1 MEDENSST
9 EVEAIKAKPEIATHI
24 HGGKISDIKNRE
36 LRHQQYVKFRKEKK
50 KEKKQRRDARRKE
63 EEALGDKAPPKQ
75 VPKTIESMREADETA
90 VVTGNAPQEEQDE
103 EVNWDIAN
111 DEFKAYFSKSYEP
124 KILITS
130 ADNPHKRTIAFVKEL
145 TRIIPN
151 ATPFWRKRSSIK
163 KIVKN
168 AIANQYTDIMVVN
181 EDDRRPNGLIVS
193 HLPDGPTAHFKL
205 SNVKITKDIRKDWRE
220 ITDHRPEVILNNFT
234 TRLGH
239 TVARMMASLFHY
251 EPQFRGK
258 RAVTLHNQRDY
269 IFFRH
274 HRYEFKNAEKV
285 RLRELGPR
293 FTLRLRSLQK
303 GTFDS
308 KTGEY
313 EWTKAGRRHELEE
326 SRRKFYL

>member
-111 DEFKAYFSKSYEP
+111 DEFKDYFSKSYEP

-130 ADNPHKRTIAFVKEL
+130 ADNPHKV
-145 TRIIPN
+145 
-151 ATPFWRKRSSIK
+151 RSGTMY
-163 KIVKN
+163 V
-168 AIANQYTDIMVVN
+168 QGV
-181 EDDRRPNGLIVS
+181 
-193 HLPDGPTAHFKL
+193 PTSFRFQNLK
-205 SNVKITKDIRKDWRE
+205 S
-220 ITDHRPEVILNNFT
+220 
-234 TRLGH
+234 
-239 TVARMMASLFHY
+239 AR
-251 EPQFRGK
+251 
-258 RAVTLHNQRDY
+258 N
-269 IFFRH
+269 
-274 HRYEFKNAEKV
+274 
-285 RLRELGPR
+285 
-293 FTLRLRSLQK
+293 
-303 GTFDS
+303 
-308 KTGEY
+308 
-313 EWTKAGRRHELEE
+313 
-326 SRRKFYL
+326 